1 MKLKI
6 KKESISEAQE
16 HRLQK
21 DEGKVMRELEDLKR
35 KFQIKKATQPPV
47 VTQLNLSDVKKF
59 N

>member
-35 KFQIKKATQPPV
+35 KFQIKKSTQAAV
-47 VTQLNLSDVKKF
+47 VT
-59 N
+59 